1 LYAQDEP
8 SGGFLEM
15 TVRPSQGGTPATAE
29 FSLYDEE
36 GRGFY
41 RVEKAAP

>member
-15 TVRPSQGGTPATAE
+15 TVRPSQGGTPAAAE
-29 FSLYDEE
+29 FAFYDEQ
-36 GRGFY
+36 GKRLY